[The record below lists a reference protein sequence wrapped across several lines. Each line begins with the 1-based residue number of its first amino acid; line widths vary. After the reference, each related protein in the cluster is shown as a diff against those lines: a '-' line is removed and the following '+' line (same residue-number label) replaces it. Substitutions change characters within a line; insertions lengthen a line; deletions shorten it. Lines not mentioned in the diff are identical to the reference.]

1 LSGCGDRDLPA
12 EDHVCPG
19 CGARTGQPL
28 ARYRLTR
35 LRLGKEETVAEL
47 SGDSVIIGKDDRC
60 DVVIDDDE
68 FVSRRHSRVSRS
80 DGTFFLEDLGSSNG
94 TLLRIRRSIILEAG
108 DEIVIGT
115 TTLRLVQI
123 P

>member
-1 LSGCGDRDLPA
+1 M
-12 EDHVCPG
+12 
-19 CGARTGQPL
+19 
-28 ARYRLTR
+28 
-35 LRLGKEETVAEL
+35 AEL

-68 FVSRRHSRVSRS
+68 FVSRRHSRLSRS
-80 DGTFFLEDLGSSNG
+80 DGTFYLEDLGSSNG

-108 DEIVIGT
+108 DEVVIGT
-115 TTLRLVQI
+115 TTLRLVQT